1 MSDEQNVAGGGVE
14 RRVHPRVPVETR
26 VRVEYGSLRGFVEE
40 VCRNVSIGG
49 MFVQTPTPPP
59 VGSVL
64 RFELDLPD
72 RAGVVHGSGEVAW
85 VRSQDDP
92 PANPAGFG
100 LKFLDVPPT
109 QRDLIFQVV
118 DRFIQ
123 RGGAPFDLDQAG

>member
-1 MSDEQNVAGGGVE
+1 MTAPSAAPFVGAN
-14 RRVHPRVPVETR
+14 RRTAPRVPLVVE
-26 VRVEYGSLRGFVEE
+26 VRVLLPDFASFVRE